1 MKTFFQ
7 SHISDLDQKKKKI
20 LSFLITI
27 LVYVQGALQK
37 KQLQRLSQ
45 STLKKIKKIQHG
57 NKNILS

>member
-7 SHISDLDQKKKKI
+7 SHISDLDQKKKI

-45 STLKKIKKIQHG
+45 STLKKIKKIQYC

>member
-7 SHISDLDQKKKKI
+7 SHISDLDKKKKI

-45 STLKKIKKIQHG
+45 STLKKIKKIQYG

>member
-7 SHISDLDQKKKKI
+7 SHISDLDQKKKI

>member
-7 SHISDLDQKKKKI
+7 SHISDLDQKKKI

-45 STLKKIKKIQHG
+45 STLKKIKKIQYG